1 MNGKVSGDYATSRF
15 PFNESTQHSDGEGSS
30 EGIVWLWWPSASRLS
45 AFASPSQS
53 QMVVHGSIIGRL
65 IKANPTNGTQKCEHF
80 WRLFWTLEHNEVPH
94 CAEASNE
101 SFQIH
106 QAHYTLIDLFVNGE
120 GTLHQLHKRR
130 KMKVFDAPSLRKT
143 LQQQQ
148 QKRQTPYKKS

>member
-1 MNGKVSGDYATSRF
+1 MAKFQEIVQQAAFRSMNLHSTATAKARVR
-15 PFNESTQHSDGEGSS
+15 DC
-30 EGIVWLWWPSASRLS
+30 LA
-45 AFASPSQS
+45 
-53 QMVVHGSIIGRL
+53 VVARCFTFECFCVTITI
-65 IKANPTNGTQKCEHF
+65 TNGRSWIDHRSPYQSEPDERNAEMRTVLE
-80 WRLFWTLEHNEVPH
+80 TLGLWNTMKFPTVRKHQT
-94 CAEASNE
+94 SE

>member
-1 MNGKVSGDYATSRF
+1 MAKFQEIVQQAAFRSMNLHSTATAKARVKGLFGCGGQVLHVWVFLRHHHKVR
-15 PFNESTQHSDGEGSS
+15 
-30 EGIVWLWWPSASRLS
+30 
-45 AFASPSQS
+45 
-53 QMVVHGSIIGRL
+53 VVVYRSIIGRL
-65 IKANPTNGTQKCEHF
+65 CKANPTNGTQKCEHF